1 MLTVAKVVAYFSLQI
16 NLECGKGRWEVNY
29 PLARRS
35 STEVQVI
42 PPAAYAI
49 ITGICHSQATVH
61 PAPIPTCWNGLF
73 LKMTHPTHNHK
84 SLHSHSCCLQGPHST
99 WKLSKGSGHS
109 RTRLSPYHTEHAF
122 LHSYKPAQTSFTA
135 HDATTTASSCLPYL
149 TSQSPATPRQG
160 SSQHIPSPSLRRLP
174 QPEGPL
180 FIGLQTCSKYS
191 SL

>member
-61 PAPIPTCWNGLF
+61 PAPIPACCNGLF
-73 LKMTHPTHNHK
+73 FEDDTPPTTINHCTH
-84 SLHSHSCCLQGPHST
+84 
-99 WKLSKGSGHS
+99 
-109 RTRLSPYHTEHAF
+109 HTPAA
-122 LHSYKPAQTSFTA
+122 YKAHTA
-135 HDATTTASSCLPYL
+135 
-149 TSQSPATPRQG
+149 QG
-160 SSQHIPSPSLRRLP
+160 SYPKAAVTPGQGFLLTTQNMPFCIATSLPKQASLLMMPSPQQALASNISP
-174 QPEGPL
+174 HNPL
-180 FIGLQTCSKYS
+180 CHP
-191 SL
+191 